1 MRNAIAL
8 AAVVCVGLV
17 TGCYTPPEET
27 ADVEQAVSLPPVSKM
42 PLEMMGVAV
51 GATGIVVFDL
61 PFPADR
67 VATAQLELLVN
78 DFDDPAEQTIAFNG
92 APLPIPES
100 LIGEGTTH
108 GGRLR
113 PGTIPIPA
121 TQLRDGRNEVVF
133 TFASDLNGKTRGFEI
148 VDARL
153 IVAPKS
159 GRRRAAV
166 RRRDRPEAPT
176 DRASVTR

>member
-1 MRNAIAL
+1 MGNVIAL
-8 AAVVCVGLV
+8 AMVACVGLV

-27 ADVEQAVSLPPVSKM
+27 PDADRAVSLPSVSRL
-42 PLEMMGVAV
+42 PLCMTGVDV
-51 GATGIVVFDL
+51 GASGTLAFDL
-61 PFPADR
+61 PFPAER

-78 DFDDPAEQTIAFNG
+78 GFDDPTEQAITFNG
-92 APLPIPES
+92 ALLSIPDS
-100 LIGEGTTH
+100 LIGPGTAR

-113 PGTIPIPA
+113 PGTIPIPTA
-121 TQLRDGRNEVVF
+121 QLRDGRNEAVF
-133 TFASDLNGKTRGFEI
+133 TLVSDLGGTAKGFEI

-159 GRRRAAV
+159 GRRRTAV

-176 DRASVTR
+176 GRTGMTR